1 MKINCTQC
9 GGEIEVGEGEF
20 FLRCPYCSTA
30 IYVDKKKVVFH
41 YVLESTMSMEDAGK
55 SLKRWM
61 AGNETVKG
69 LDEKSKVV
77 HQEFFYFPI
86 WYFKVKKD
94 GEEKVFT
101 QLAASTPI
109 VDLKDIQIPAGDLK
123 LFDPSKHAGQT
134 LNEPEVTYTAA
145 VEWLRK
151 SGGAPENVVETALVH
166 VPVFHMKYEYG
177 GQTYA
182 SIVEGSSGKVH
193 SSIYPAKAEA
203 PYYLAAALAVLLFLA
218 EGLLITDIVL
228 KLVVYTVTAVPLVI
242 GATLVSER
250 V

>member
-1 MKINCTQC
+1 MKIKCTQC
-9 GGEIEVGEGEF
+9 GGEIEVGEGEV
-20 FLRCPYCSTA
+20 FLRCPFCSTA

-41 YVLESTMSMEDAGK
+41 YVLGSTLSMEDARK

-61 AGNETVKG
+61 AGTETVKG
-69 LDEKSKVV
+69 LDEKARMV
-77 HQEFFYFPI
+77 QEEFFYFPI
-86 WYFKVKKD
+86 WYFKVRKD

-123 LFDPSKHAGQT
+123 FFDPSKYEGQT
-134 LNEPEVTYTAA
+134 LKEPEVIYTAA
-145 VEWLRK
+145 VEWLAK
-151 SGGAPENVVETALVH
+151 AGVAPENVIETALVH
-166 VPVFHMKYEYG
+166 VPIFHMKYEYA

-182 SIVEGSSGKVH
+182 SVVEGSSGKVL

-203 PYYLAAALAVLLFLA
+203 PYYLLAALAVLLFLA
-218 EGLLITDIVL
+218 EGLLVTALEL
-228 KLVVYTVTAVPLVI
+228 KLVVYLVTAVPLVI

>member
-1 MKINCTQC
+1 LKINCTQC

-41 YVLESTMSMEDAGK
+41 YVLGSTLSMDDARK

-61 AGNETVKG
+61 AGTETVKG
-69 LDEKSKVV
+69 LEEKARTV
-77 HQEFFYFPI
+77 QEEFFYFPI
-86 WYFKVKKD
+86 WYFKVKKG

-109 VDLKDIQIPAGDLK
+109 VDLKEIQIPAGDLK
-123 LFDPSKHAGQT
+123 LYDPDKYVGQT
-134 LNEPEVTYTAA
+134 LKDPEVIYTAA
-145 VEWLRK
+145 VEWLAK
-151 SGGAPENVVETALVH
+151 AGAAPEDVVETALVH
-166 VPVFHMKYEYG
+166 VPVFHIKYEYE
-177 GQTYA
+177 GQTYG
-182 SIVEGSSGKVH
+182 SIVEGSSGEVH

-203 PYYLAAALAVLLFLA
+203 PYYLLAALALVLFLA
-218 EGLLITDIVL
+218 EGLLTTDIGL
-228 KLVVYTVTAVPLVI
+228 KLVIYLVTAVPLVI